1 MENSGMGIDQLLK
14 EMNELRR
21 KVEILENRE
30 TDHKQAEE
38 EIRKLSRAV
47 SQSPSLII
55 ITDTEGLIEYVNPKF
70 TEVSGYL
77 SEEVLGENVRLLK
90 SGEVPDLNY
99 TKMWDSL
106 HAGKEW
112 RGEFHNRKKNGEFFW
127 VFASISPIYNDENE
141 ITHFVAIE
149 ENVTDQKRM
158 EETLQASESRYRGIF
173 EGVQDAI
180 LVESLAGEILD
191 VNERACEMFGFSRDE
206 MLTKT
211 VDDLVP
217 EGYLAIIPGNLVTP
231 VIPEN
236 PMETINVRSN
246 GEFFPVEIT
255 ARLQEIGEEMVM
267 LVVVRD
273 ITERK
278 QVEKELEKSKLELE
292 QSNTDLERF
301 ASIASHDMREPL
313 RAISGFASLLLKRCS
328 NQLDTIGE
336 EYIDYILDGTKR
348 LQELIDALLMY
359 SRVGTKVKA
368 FNPTDCEELLKG
380 VTSSLTVAIEESSA
394 VITHDPL
401 PNVIGDRVQLEQ
413 LFQNILSNAIKFRGS
428 KRPEIHIGL
437 ARIHNEWQFSVKDNG
452 IGIEAQYHDRIF
464 DIFQRLHT
472 QTEYPGTGLG
482 LAICKR
488 IVERHGGRIW
498 VESEPGSGSTFFF
511 TIPINE
517 ICL

>member
-1 MENSGMGIDQLLK
+1 MENLRMEMDQLL
-14 EMNELRR
+14 EELSELRR
-21 KVEILENRE
+21 KVEILEGRE
-30 TDHKQAEE
+30 ADHKQTEE

-55 ITDTEGLIEYVNPKF
+55 ITDTEGIIEYVNPKF
-70 TEVSGYL
+70 TEISGYS

-90 SGEVPDLNY
+90 SGEMPDLNF
-99 TKMWDSL
+99 TKMWDLLRS
-106 HAGKEW
+106 GKEW
-112 RGEFHNRKKNGEFFW
+112 RGEFHNRRKNDEFYW

-141 ITHFVAIE
+141 ITHFVAVE
-149 ENVTDQKRM
+149 EDITEQKRM
-158 EETLQASESRYRGIF
+158 EQTLRASESRYRGIF

-180 LVESLAGEILD
+180 LVESLVGDILD
-191 VNERACEMFGFSRDE
+191 VNERACEMFGYSREE
-206 MLTKT
+206 MLRKT

-217 EGYLAIIPGNLVTP
+217 EGHLAIIPNSLVTP
-231 VIPEN
+231 VVPEN
-236 PMETINVRSN
+236 LVETVNVRSN

-255 ARLQEIGEEMVM
+255 VRLQEIGDEMVM

-301 ASIASHDMREPL
+301 ASIASHDLREPL
-313 RAISGFASLLLKRCS
+313 RAISGFASLLLKRCRG
-328 NQLDTIGE
+328 QLDASAE
-336 EYIDYILDGTKR
+336 EYINYILDGTKR

-359 SRVGTKVKA
+359 SRVGTKAKA
-368 FNPTDCEELLKG
+368 FGPADCEEILEG
-380 VTSSLTVAIEESSA
+380 VTSNLTVAIEESAA

-401 PNVIGDRVQLEQ
+401 PRVVGDRAQLEQ
-413 LFQNILSNAIKFRGS
+413 LFQNIISNAIKFGGS
-428 KRPEIHIGL
+428 TRPEIHIGL
-437 ARIHNEWQFSVKDNG
+437 VRRNDEWQFSVKDNG
-452 IGIEAQYHDRIF
+452 IGIEAQHQERIF

-472 QTEYPGTGLG
+472 QGEYPGTGLG

-498 VESEPGSGSTFFF
+498 VESELGSGSTFFF
-511 TIPINE
+511 TIPVHE
-517 ICL
+517 E